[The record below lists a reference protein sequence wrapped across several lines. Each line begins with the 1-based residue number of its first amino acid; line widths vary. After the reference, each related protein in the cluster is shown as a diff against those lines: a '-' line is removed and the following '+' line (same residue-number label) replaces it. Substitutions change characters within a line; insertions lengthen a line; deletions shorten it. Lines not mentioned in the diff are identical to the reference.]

1 MWWRDQELPEDD
13 KHVRHLPARE
23 MLGRVLP
30 LFRPHVGAL
39 LIGVALLVVAVVAEL
54 AGPMVLRHLIDVD
67 IADGSRDGI
76 IRSALFYAALF
87 LVGTAANY
95 FQVVVLTKMGLAI
108 VTHLKETLFHHLMG
122 LSLAYFDKNSPGK
135 LMARVESDAERLQ
148 ALFSEVA
155 VAVLRTLALLLGALA
170 VMFVSSWQ
178 VTLGI
183 LCFAVPVVIGTVF
196 YFRWMRGLYRRVRAM
211 VARISGFVSEYV
223 LGVPI
228 LQVFGY
234 EQEAERRLE
243 KLNEDKLQTERV
255 SSVFEYGFWGVLT
268 AIEVVAII
276 LLLYLGSGWLT
287 GTTMTVGTLILFV
300 EYTRRVFWPLAM
312 FSEQL
317 GFIQRAFASADRVFG
332 VLDTPS
338 RTPDRAD
345 ALDAVPDD
353 WSEVAFDD
361 VSFVYDG
368 GTRAL
373 DHVSFRIHRG
383 EKVALVGLSG
393 GGKSTITNM
402 LLRFYEPT
410 EGAVTLDGTDIR
422 AFRQKVWRARIGLV
436 QQDIHLFPGT
446 VADNLR
452 ALVDEVGMEAL
463 RRAAST
469 VGADEVIA
477 RLPLG
482 YDEPLTEGGANLS
495 MGERQLLSFARALVR
510 DPDLLVLDEATSSVD
525 PGTERRLQQS
535 MDRMLTGRTAL
546 VIAHRLAT
554 VVSADR
560 ILVVHAGRIV
570 EEGSHDALYAQRGV
584 YRDLFDLQFRKA
596 ESA

>member
-23 MLGRVLP
+23 MLRRVLP

-39 LIGVALLVVAVVAEL
+39 GTGLILLVVSVAAEL

-67 IADGSRDGI
+67 IGGGLRDGI
-76 IRSALFYAALF
+76 LRSAVLYAALF
-87 LVGTAANY
+87 LAGTVANY
-95 FQVVVLTKMGLAI
+95 FQVVVLTRMGLAI

-122 LSLAYFDKNSPGK
+122 LSLAYFDKNAPGK
-135 LMARVESDAERLQ
+135 LMARVESDTERLQ

-155 VAVLRTLALLLGALA
+155 IAVLRTVALLLGALT
-170 VMFVSSWQ
+170 VMAFANWR

-183 LCFAVPVVIGTVF
+183 LCFAVPVAVGTVF

-234 EQEAERRLE
+234 EQEASRRLE
-243 KLNEDKLQTERV
+243 KLNDDKLRTERV
-255 SSVFEYGFWGVLT
+255 SSFFEYGFWGVLT
-268 AIEVVAII
+268 AVEVVAII
-276 LLLYLGSGWLT
+276 LLLYLGSGRLFDV
-287 GTTMTVGTLILFV
+287 TMSVGTLVLFV

-312 FSEQL
+312 FSEQI

-345 ALDAVPDD
+345 AAAAIPAD
-353 WSEVAFDD
+353 WNEVAFDD

-373 DHVSFRIHRG
+373 DHVSFAVRRG

-393 GGKSTITNM
+393 GGKSTITSM

-410 EGAVTLDGTDIR
+410 EGAVTLDGVDIR
-422 AFRQKVWRARIGLV
+422 AYQQKQWRAHVGLV

-452 ALVDEVGMEAL
+452 ALDDGVGRDAL
-463 RRAAST
+463 ERAART
-469 VGADEVIA
+469 VGADEVVA

-482 YDEPLTEGGANLS
+482 YDEPLSEGGANLS

-510 DPDLLVLDEATSSVD
+510 DPDLLILDEATSSVD
-525 PGTERRLQQS
+525 PGTERRLQES
-535 MDRMLTGRTAL
+535 MDRMLSGRTAL

-570 EEGSHDALYAQRGV
+570 EEGTHAELHAQNGV
-584 YRDLFDLQFRKA
+584 YRDLFDLQFAKA
-596 ESA
+596 ASA